1 MSEQKTETLEVVKD
15 FKYAYRGC
23 DVVEY
28 KAGQTVELTDEV
40 AELAKAE
47 KWAKKP
53 GKKAPAEN
61 KDLGAAPE
69 NKSALEDG
77 GAQQPAETQS
87 DTPNE

>member
-1 MSEQKTETLEVVKD
+1 MSEQKKETLEVVKD

-28 KAGQTVELTDEV
+28 KAGETVELTEEV

-47 KWAKKP
+47 KWVKKP
-53 GKKAPAEN
+53 GKKS
-61 KDLGAAPE
+61 APE
-69 NKSALEDG
+69 NKDQGSAPESKSVPEEG
-77 GAQQPAETQS
+77 SAEQAAAAQS